1 MPTLF
6 QKIRYN
12 YVNKVYPITFHLD
25 YRYGLNSHE
34 RDIPIVV
41 SLTTIPQRI
50 DRVHLCINQLLKQSM
65 KPDRVILW
73 LSSLNFTKKI
83 IPEKLQGLEKRGLEI
98 RWVDEDLNCHKKYFY
113 AMQEFPECIV
123 VTVDD
128 DVFYSKKLIEKLY
141 GSYMRFP
148 NAVSAMRVHKMSFD
162 ERGGVLP
169 YVQWEHNYRTE
180 EAMQPRA
187 DLMATGCGGVL
198 YPPHILSQE
207 AFDKESIVKYCLN
220 ADDIWLKYMETLN
233 SVKVV
238 VAQQHEYDIWSIE
251 GTQETSLNKNNVGQ
265 NKNDLFMKRMKEV
278 YNVSFKN

>member
-1 MPTLF
+1 MPTIF

-12 YVNKVYPITFHLD
+12 FVNKVYPITFHFD
-25 YRYGLNSHE
+25 YQYGLNRYE

-50 DRVHLCINQLLKQSM
+50 DCVHLCINQLLKQSM
-65 KPDRVILW
+65 KPDHVILW

-83 IPEKLQGLEKRGLEI
+83 IPEKLQELEKRGLEV

-113 AMQEFPECIV
+113 AMQEFPKCII

-141 GSYMRFP
+141 KSYIRFP

-162 ERGGVLP
+162 EVGEVLP
-169 YVQWEHNYRTE
+169 YIEWEHNYRAKE
-180 EAMQPRA
+180 SMQPRA

-198 YPPHILSQE
+198 YPPHILPQE
-207 AFDKESIVKYCLN
+207 AFDKENIVKYCLC
-220 ADDIWLKYMETLN
+220 ADDIWLKYMETSN
-233 SVKVV
+233 SVKTV
-238 VAQQHEYDIWSIE
+238 VAQQYECDIWGIE
-251 GTQETSLNKNNVGQ
+251 GSQETSLNKNNVGQ
-265 NKNDLFMKRMKEV
+265 NKNDLFMKRMHEV

>member
-1 MPTLF
+1 MPTLV

-12 YVNKVYPITFHLD
+12 YVNKVYPITFHFDWL
-25 YRYGLNSHE
+25 YGLNTHE
-34 RDIPIVV
+34 RNVPIVV

-50 DRVHLCINQLLKQSM
+50 DYVHLCINQLLKQSI

-73 LSSLNFTKKI
+73 LSSLNFAKKE
-83 IPEKLQGLEKRGLEI
+83 IPEKLHRLEKRGLEI

-162 ERGGVLP
+162 EGGGELP
-169 YVQWEHNYRTE
+169 YAQWEHNCRLE
-180 EAMQPRA
+180 EAMQPRF

-198 YPPHILSQE
+198 YPPHILPRE
-207 AFDKESIVKYCLN
+207 TFEKRNITKHCLN

-238 VAQQHEYDIWSIE
+238 LAQQHEYDIWSIE
-251 GTQETSLNKNNVGQ
+251 GTQKTSLNKNNVEK
-265 NKNDLFMKRMKEV
+265 NKNDLLIRKMKEV